1 MSPPTSDYLKYHVI
15 TQRTFAIITEFQQ
28 KGYKYKHIQ
37 IDQDTQ
43 RVKIHAHNTELG
55 KAEHTIHFP
64 KDLNTSHLKLP
75 QLCQDYIK
83 RSES

>member
-15 TQRTFAIITEFQQ
+15 TQQTFAIITEFQQ
-28 KGYKYKHIQ
+28 KGYQNEHIQ
-37 IDQDTQ
+37 IDQNIQ
-43 RVKIHAHNTELG
+43 RVTIHAYNTELG

-64 KDLNTSHLKLP
+64 EDLNTSHLKLP
-75 QLCQDYIK
+75 QLCQDYIT